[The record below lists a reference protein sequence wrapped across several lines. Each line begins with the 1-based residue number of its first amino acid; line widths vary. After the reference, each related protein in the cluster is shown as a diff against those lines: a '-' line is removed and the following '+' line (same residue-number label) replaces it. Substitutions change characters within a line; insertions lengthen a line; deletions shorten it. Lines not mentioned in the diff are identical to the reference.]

1 MAVLG
6 SPSLI
11 VRKVSVDVKKTK
23 CYFQGS
29 GAVWKWRWMSLIV
42 RTVSADVK
50 QHLKKRCYLS
60 IAEFKSCVK
69 GEVDVLGSPSL
80 IARTVSV
87 DVKQK
92 KQKQTNKKTRQSS
105 GAVWKSRWMSWAP
118 LP

>member
-50 QHLKKRCYLS
+50 QHLNKRCYLS

-69 GEVDVLGSPSL
+69 GEVDVLGSPCL
-80 IARTVSV
+80 IARTISV

-92 KQKQTNKKTRQSS
+92 KQKQKKTRQSS
-105 GAVWKSRWMSWAP
+105 GAV
-118 LP
+118 